1 MLETDI
7 SKAFNSWQIRMKDIS
22 IILIQKKQIQN
33 LLLVNIKDNII
44 KQ

>member
-7 SKAFNSWQIRMKDIS
+7 SKDFNSWQIRMKDIS
-22 IILIQKKQIQN
+22 IIVIRKKQIQN

-44 KQ
+44 EQ